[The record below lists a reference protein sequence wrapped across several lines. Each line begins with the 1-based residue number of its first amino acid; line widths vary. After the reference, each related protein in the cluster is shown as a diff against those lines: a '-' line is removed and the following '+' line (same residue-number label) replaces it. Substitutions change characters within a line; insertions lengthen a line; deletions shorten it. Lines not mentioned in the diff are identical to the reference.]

1 MALFKCKMCGGE
13 LEVDV
18 TASICQCPYCGSQ
31 QTLPKLHDDNRNNLY
46 GRANHFRR
54 NNDYDKAMN
63 IYEQILNQDDTDAEA
78 YWSIVLCRYGIEYV
92 VDPTT
97 EKRVP
102 TINRVQ
108 LASIYA
114 DEDYKSAIK
123 YANEEQRPIYEAE
136 AGVIDN
142 ILKGYLEISKKEKPF
157 DVFICYKETD
167 SSGERTHDSVLAQD
181 LYYGLKEEGFKVFFA
196 RITLEDKLGSAY
208 EPYIFAALNSAKV
221 MVALGTKPEYFTA
234 TWVKNEWSRY
244 LTLMKKDSSKMLI
257 PAYKGMDA
265 YDLPEEF
272 SHLQAQDMSKLGF
285 MQDLIRG
292 IKKIIGGNK
301 EEKVVQQVVSAGGG
315 NTSALLKRANMF
327 LEDGDFTSADEYA
340 EKVLDINPECAE
352 AYVVK
357 LMVSLSRKDVNE
369 LYKYGS
375 DFSTNLHFQKAL
387 RFASD
392 ELRAKLIEQQKH
404 RYYDIACGAMS
415 CIADHLDTK
424 NYQMAENNFKLATG
438 YSDADQLLD
447 NLPTKL
453 KSICYKKAENAIK
466 KNCKN
471 DYSELMTDKFY
482 NEIYSLYRAAKDYEN
497 AEEKFKKLPSL
508 RDEAFANT
516 ARVYMYQSQWNT
528 SIETAQKYIDKVSDS
543 KIKKGLNDEYAN
555 QLKVYNYYWASQYL
569 EMDSSKEVDKAIRF
583 FKELGDYEDSPQKLN
598 EAKKKFNVLKKK
610 ENLDEHNAQIDS
622 LKKQIEKAK
631 ADLAG
636 AIHGRK
642 IRLSDE
648 RTSFIAAIVH
658 FMGIFSLVFGILLLI
673 SSISDA
679 EIIPIKPLFSKVQVF
694 IERQFEIAVDTN
706 IPVYISIGFMVLGFI
721 AMQVGSIIISVVN
734 FGLWYLAFIGTCM
747 YDVYIFCVIGHFF
760 GYFKA
765 KRNDSGKQDIA
776 RCNKKIEELETKLK
790 NLVAKGPKTVKGA
803 E

>member
-18 TASICQCPYCGSQ
+18 SASICKCPYCESQ

-63 IYEQILNQDDTDAEA
+63 IYEQILNQDDTDSEA

-97 EKRVP
+97 EQRVP

-136 AGVIDN
+136 AETIDN
-142 ILKGYLEISKKEKPF
+142 ILKGYLAISKKEKPF

-167 SSGERTHDSVLAQD
+167 NNGERTHDSVLAQD
-181 LYYGLKEEGFKVFFA
+181 LYYGLEEEGFKVFFA

-221 MVALGTKPEYFTA
+221 MVVLGTKPEYFSA

-244 LTLMKKDSSKMLI
+244 LALMKKDSSKLLI

-292 IKKIIGGNK
+292 IKKIVGSD
-301 EEKVVQQVVSAGGG
+301 EDEKPVVQQVASAGGG
-315 NTSALLKRANMF
+315 NVATLLKRANMF
-327 LEDGDFTSADEYA
+327 IEDGDFENADEYA

-357 LMVSLSRKDVNE
+357 LMVSLSQKKMSD
-369 LYKYGS
+369 LYKLPN
-375 DFSTNLHFQKAL
+375 DFSTNLHFKKAV
-387 RFASD
+387 RFAD
-392 ELRAKLIEQQKH
+392 DDLRGKLVEQQKH
-404 RYYDIACGAMS
+404 RYYDIAKGAMNS
-415 CIADHLDTK
+415 IADHLDTK
-424 NYQMAENNFKLATG
+424 NYETAESFFKQATG

-447 NLPTKL
+447 NLPKKL
-453 KSICYKKAENAIK
+453 QEICYKKAEAGIK

-471 DYSELMTDKFY
+471 DYTELMNDNFY
-482 NEIYSLYRAAKDYEN
+482 NETYSLYRAAKDHED
-497 AEEKFKKLPSL
+497 AEEKFKNLPVL

-516 ARVYMYQSQWNT
+516 AKVYMYQSQWNT
-528 SIETAQKYIDKVSDS
+528 NIEQAKKYIDKVADT
-543 KIKKGLNDEYAN
+543 KLKKELQKEFV
-555 QLKVYNYYWASQYL
+555 QQSKVYDYYWATQYL
-569 EMDSSKEVDKAIRF
+569 AMDKSAEVNKAVKI
-583 FKELGDYEDSPQKLN
+583 FKALGDYEDSPAKLN
-598 EAKKKFNVLKKK
+598 EAKKRFTALKKK
-610 ENLDEHNAQIDS
+610 ENIEAHNAEIDA
-622 LKKQIEKAK
+622 LKKQLKTAQNELESQKRSREYRIMDEK
-631 ADLAG
+631 
-636 AIHGRK
+636 
-642 IRLSDE
+642 
-648 RTSFIAAIVH
+648 TSFIAAIVH
-658 FMGIFSLVFGILLLI
+658 FIGVAFLVFGILCLV
-673 SSISDA
+673 SSLTA
-679 EIIPIKPLFSKVQVF
+679 NEIIPIKSWFNYLQVF
-694 IERQFEIAVDTN
+694 IERTFEVAFDTN
-706 IPVYISIGFMVLGFI
+706 IAVYVAIGVTVVGFI
-721 AMQVGSIIISVVN
+721 MMQVGSIIISNVN

-747 YDVYIFCVIGHFF
+747 YDIYIINVIAHFF

-765 KRNDSGKQDIA
+765 LATTGKAEI
-776 RCNKKIEELETKLK
+776 NKAKEKVESIETKLK
-790 NLVAKGPKTVKGA
+790 NVTAKGPKPVAG
-803 E
+803 EE